1 MAAYPR
7 CPLCGATGPVGAT
20 HTHCACV
27 SKTVFAIYIEQP
39 EKTTLMA
46 TEETPATATI
56 TVPLALNLELL
67 TNALVGAFEGGST
80 YWLRERD
87 YLTDKSGF
95 EQPAYAEVGF
105 WQGGGRMKLFYDDPE
120 NEKARAEFEM
130 GLPEMLNGV
139 TLMAEKS
146 AGHFGD
152 LISENDDAITHDCFI
167 QYVIFGDVI
176 YG

>member
-1 MAAYPR
+1 M
-7 CPLCGATGPVGAT
+7 TD
-20 HTHCACV
+20 
-27 SKTVFAIYIEQP
+27 
-39 EKTTLMA
+39 
-46 TEETPATATI
+46 ETPATATI
-56 TVPLALNLELL
+56 TVPLTLNLELL

-80 YWLRERD
+80 YWLRECD
-87 YLTDKSGF
+87 YLTEKAGF

-120 NEKARAEFEM
+120 NEENRAEFEM
-130 GLPEMLNGV
+130 GLPEMLKGV

>member
-7 CPLCGATGPVGAT
+7 CPMCGATGPVGAT
-20 HTHCACV
+20 YTYCACV
-27 SKTVFAIYIEQP
+27 TNAVFATYIKQP
-39 EKTTLMA
+39 EETIPMTS
-46 TEETPATATI
+46 ETPATATI
-56 TVPLALNLELL
+56 TVPLTLNLELL
-67 TNALVGAFEGGST
+67 TNALIGAFEGGST
-80 YWLRERD
+80 HWLRECD
-87 YLTDKSGF
+87 YLTDKAGF

-120 NEKARAEFEM
+120 NEEARAEFEM
-130 GLPEMLNGV
+130 GLPEMLKGV

-152 LISENDDAITHDCFI
+152 LISGNDDAITHDCFI